1 MATKNKK
8 STKKLSFRKTSPL
21 KMLLAVVVVS
31 AIAGIGTYLLTRSN
45 AATIG
50 GPIPIPRALTI
61 YRPSTGQIFNSNDG
75 GVALTGAL
83 DSKGA
88 PNYMN
93 ATVSTTFTKAKSSD
107 QIVVCPKKVLSGGT
121 KQGWDVDYDV
131 WTFYSGKWT
140 LRPSSAGSLSG
151 WEVFYGNPGDTPLCG
166 DWDNSGS
173 SQFGVYRPS
182 NQTFY
187 LSVGTS
193 GTKTYKFGNLGDK
206 PLVGD
211 WNGDGKVS
219 IGVYRPNNATFY
231 LTNLTNN
238 AIGTVTTKS
247 FGDIGDT
254 PIVTITYGT
263 ATDTNYVG
271 VKRGNSYYNANG
283 SVRVIFGEPTDVPIG
298 PVQATGANGIWG
310 VNW

>member
-1 MATKNKK
+1 MATKKKK

-21 KMLLAVVVVS
+21 KMLLAVMVVS
-31 AIAGIGTYLLTRSN
+31 AVAGIGTYLLTRSN

-75 GVALTGAL
+75 GNYLTGGL
-83 DSKGA
+83 GA
-88 PNYMN
+88 DGMPNYFN
-93 ATVSTTFTKAKSSD
+93 ATVSTTYTIPKSSN
-107 QIVVCPKKVLSGGT
+107 QIVVCPKKVLGGAN

-247 FGDIGDT
+247 FGNIGDT
-254 PIVTITYGT
+254 PIVTKIPGG
-263 ATDTNYVG
+263 TDTNYVG